1 MFKQND
7 FEQLKNYLKHRLEWE
22 KLILKIS
29 NGFITVSAG
38 EIDERVNSSLAK
50 IGSFM
55 EADRC
60 YIFELAED
68 LGSMSNTY
76 EWCSEGIAPQ
86 IENNRN
92 VIIDKNS
99 YWMQKLFKLEVNH
112 VPGINSLPPHAAVER
127 QIMEIEMIKSLVAV
141 PLINK
146 NGPFGFIGFDM
157 IKYEKA
163 WSEEDIT
170 MLKIFSEIITNA
182 LIKKNMEAQL
192 LKAKEDAEIA
202 SKYKSQFLANMS
214 HEIRT
219 PLNGILGFAKLL
231 EKSGLDSQQSETLG
245 YIQKSGR
252 HLLALINDVLDF
264 SKIESNMLEIEN
276 IEFCFHALVEDVI
289 NMNLINAANKNIELN
304 CLIDKKYD
312 NYLVGDPSRLKQILL
327 NLVDNAV
334 KFTEKGSVT
343 LECRTQYENDERV
356 SIEIS
361 VSDTGI
367 GIPPERI
374 KDIFKPFTQADGS
387 ITRKYGG
394 TGLGLTICGK
404 LICLLG
410 GHGPLVTSEPGRGS
424 RFSFFIH
431 FNKSRTREG
440 LENREPR
447 ASASQTCQPLIPPEK
462 VKVLVAEDD
471 PVNSFLMSRFLEIY
485 KYGYKIVD
493 NGLAAVK
500 EASNSYYD
508 IIFMDIQMSGLN
520 GIEAAAAIRKSGINI
535 PIIACTASAVKA
547 DINACLKS
555 GMQSY
560 IVKPFEFGDIIKA
573 INEFVKIP

>member
-182 LIKKNMEAQL
+182 LI
-192 LKAKEDAEIA
+192 
-202 SKYKSQFLANMS
+202 
-214 HEIRT
+214 
-219 PLNGILGFAKLL
+219 
-231 EKSGLDSQQSETLG
+231 
-245 YIQKSGR
+245 
-252 HLLALINDVLDF
+252 
-264 SKIESNMLEIEN
+264 
-276 IEFCFHALVEDVI
+276 
-289 NMNLINAANKNIELN
+289 
-304 CLIDKKYD
+304 
-312 NYLVGDPSRLKQILL
+312 
-327 NLVDNAV
+327 
-334 KFTEKGSVT
+334 
-343 LECRTQYENDERV
+343 
-356 SIEIS
+356 
-361 VSDTGI
+361 
-367 GIPPERI
+367 
-374 KDIFKPFTQADGS
+374 
-387 ITRKYGG
+387 
-394 TGLGLTICGK
+394 
-404 LICLLG
+404 
-410 GHGPLVTSEPGRGS
+410 
-424 RFSFFIH
+424 
-431 FNKSRTREG
+431 
-440 LENREPR
+440 
-447 ASASQTCQPLIPPEK
+447 
-462 VKVLVAEDD
+462 
-471 PVNSFLMSRFLEIY
+471 
-485 KYGYKIVD
+485 
-493 NGLAAVK
+493 
-500 EASNSYYD
+500 
-508 IIFMDIQMSGLN
+508 
-520 GIEAAAAIRKSGINI
+520 
-535 PIIACTASAVKA
+535 
-547 DINACLKS
+547 
-555 GMQSY
+555 
-560 IVKPFEFGDIIKA
+560 
-573 INEFVKIP
+573 